1 MMAASTSSLK
11 ALTSVGRGWSRFAL
25 AQVFRSGRWLRE
37 QGIMKRRSF
46 ARLSG
51 PTALAL
57 IISMSTPK
65 ESAKVQAGSGSANL
79 IHKEISSRLLMSSVL
94 LVPDRSN
101 GGPGIHSASPWK
113 ALWILPPLLARD
125 AA

>member
-1 MMAASTSSLK
+1 MAASTSLIK
-11 ALTSVGRGWSRFAL
+11 ALTSVGRGWSRSAL

-37 QGIMKRRSF
+37 QGSIKRRSF
-46 ARLSG
+46 GPSSG

-65 ESAKVQAGSGSANL
+65 ESARVQAGSGSANQT
-79 IHKEISSRLLMSSVL
+79 HVAISRRLLMSSVL
-94 LVPDRSN
+94 LVPDISS

-113 ALWILPPLLARD
+113 ALWILPPLLARE